1 MNELDKEVA
10 IKEDESVKA
19 EAIEREDAA
28 RNEDNMGVLGNAGQ
42 AAEAAE
48 AYACAERMEE
58 ALENDDEVAKVAAED
73 AVRIGNA
80 ADKA

>member
-10 IKEDESVKA
+10 IKEDGSVKA
-19 EAIEREDAA
+19 EAMEREFNA
-28 RNEDNMGVLGNAGQ
+28 RDHDDMGVLGDAGE

-48 AYACAERMEE
+48 AYARAERAEDGLKVGD
-58 ALENDDEVAKVAAED
+58 AVAEVAAED
-73 AVRIGNA
+73 ADRIGNA

>member
-1 MNELDKEVA
+1 MNELDREVA

-19 EAIEREDAA
+19 EAIEREYDA
-28 RNEDNMGVLGNAGQ
+28 RDQDDRGVLGNAGE

-48 AYACAERMEE
+48 AYGRAAKAEE
-58 ALENDDEVAKVAAED
+58 ALKEGNEVAQVAAED
-73 AVRIGNA
+73 AARIGDA

>member
-19 EAIEREDAA
+19 EAMEREFNA
-28 RNEDNMGVLGNAGQ
+28 RDHDDMGVLGDAGE

-48 AYACAERMEE
+48 AYARAERAEDGLKVGD
-58 ALENDDEVAKVAAED
+58 AVAEVAAED
-73 AVRIGNA
+73 ADRIGNA